1 MRIFL
6 LVATLVWGIPAL
18 ADTATIVEGA
28 PVKLRSGKYD
38 TYRVVKAL
46 DPGTVVE
53 ILKQEKSYV
62 QVKTNEGDVG
72 WLPLRFVKMTVTPP
86 PVPTEPPASSNI
98 DAPQAEI
105 AKAQAEIKPSRNAG
119 YAASIWIVI
128 GVGFAGLVLGS
139 VLGIVGLLAYYR
151 KKLNGLRI

>member
-28 PVKLRSGKYD
+28 PVKLRSGKFD

-62 QVKTNEGDVG
+62 QVKTAEGDVG
-72 WLPLRFVKMTVTPP
+72 WLSRRFVKIAVPP
-86 PVPTEPPASSNI
+86 SSLEPVAAPDMQKTEVVQ
-98 DAPQAEI
+98 APVD
-105 AKAQAEIKPSRNAG
+105 IKPNVKTQYVVSFWAL
-119 YAASIWIVI
+119 I
-128 GVGFAGLVLGS
+128 GIGSAGLLSGILLGM
-139 VLGIVGLLAYYR
+139 GGMLAHYR

>member
-6 LVATLVWGIPAL
+6 LVATLVWGIPAF

-28 PVKLRSGKYD
+28 PVKLRSGKFD

-53 ILKQEKSYV
+53 ILKQEQSYV
-62 QVKTNEGDVG
+62 QVKTAEGDVG
-72 WLPLRFVKMTVTPP
+72 WLSRRFVKIAVPP
-86 PVPTEPPASSNI
+86 SSLEPVAAPDMQKTEVVQAPVDIQSNGKTQYVVSFWG
-98 DAPQAEI
+98 A
-105 AKAQAEIKPSRNAG
+105 
-119 YAASIWIVI
+119 I
-128 GVGFAGLVLGS
+128 GIGTAGLLSGILLGM
-139 VLGIVGLLAYYR
+139 GGMLAYYR

>member
-6 LVATLVWGIPAL
+6 LVATLIWGIPAL

-28 PVKLRSGKYD
+28 RVNLRSGKLD

-46 DPGTVVE
+46 EPGAVVE

-62 QVKTNEGDVG
+62 QVKTAEGDVG
-72 WLPLRFVKMTVTPP
+72 WLSLRFVKIAVPP
-86 PVPTEPPASSNI
+86 SSLEPVAAPDMQKTEGVQ
-98 DAPQAEI
+98 APVDIQPNVKTQYVVSFWAL
-105 AKAQAEIKPSRNAG
+105 
-119 YAASIWIVI
+119 I
-128 GVGFAGLVLGS
+128 GIGSAGLLSGILLGM
-139 VLGIVGLLAYYR
+139 GGMLAYYR

>member
-28 PVKLRSGKYD
+28 RVNLRSGKFD

-46 DPGTVVE
+46 EPGAVVE

-62 QVKTNEGDVG
+62 QVKTAEGDVG
-72 WLPLRFVKMTVTPP
+72 WLSRRFVKIAVPRPP
-86 PVPTEPPASSNI
+86 PQEPVAAPDMQKTEVVQ
-98 DAPQAEI
+98 APVDIQTNVKTQYVVSFWAL
-105 AKAQAEIKPSRNAG
+105 
-119 YAASIWIVI
+119 I
-128 GVGFAGLVLGS
+128 GIGSAGLLSGILLGM
-139 VLGIVGLLAYYR
+139 GGMLAYYR

>member
-62 QVKTNEGDVG
+62 QVKTAEGEVG
-72 WLPLRFVKMTVTPP
+72 WLSRRFVKIAVPP
-86 PVPTEPPASSNI
+86 SPLEPVAAPDMQKTEVVQAPVDIQSNGKTQYVVSFWG
-98 DAPQAEI
+98 A
-105 AKAQAEIKPSRNAG
+105 
-119 YAASIWIVI
+119 I
-128 GVGFAGLVLGS
+128 GIGTAGLLSGILLGM
-139 VLGIVGLLAYYR
+139 GGMLAYYR

>member
-6 LVATLVWGIPAL
+6 LVATLIWGIPAL

-28 PVKLRSGKYD
+28 RVNLRSGKLD

-53 ILKQEKSYV
+53 ILKQEQSYV
-62 QVKTNEGDVG
+62 QVKTAEGDVG
-72 WLPLRFVKMTVTPP
+72 WLSRRFVKIAVPP
-86 PVPTEPPASSNI
+86 SSLEPVAAPDMQKTEVVQ
-98 DAPQAEI
+98 APVD
-105 AKAQAEIKPSRNAG
+105 IKPNVKTQYVVSFWAL
-119 YAASIWIVI
+119 I
-128 GVGFAGLVLGS
+128 GIGSAGLLSGILLGM
-139 VLGIVGLLAYYR
+139 GGMLAYYR

>member
-62 QVKTNEGDVG
+62 QVKTAEGEIG
-72 WLPLRFVKMTVTPP
+72 WLPLRFVKIAVPLPP
-86 PVPTEPPASSNI
+86 PQESV
-98 DAPQAEI
+98 
-105 AKAQAEIKPSRNAG
+105 
-119 YAASIWIVI
+119 AASDPQKTEAVPAPVEMKPNVKTQYVVSLWALI
-128 GVGFAGLVLGS
+128 GIGSAGLLSGILLGM
-139 VLGIVGLLAYYR
+139 GAMLAHYR

>member
-28 PVKLRSGKYD
+28 PVKLRSGKFD

-53 ILKQEKSYV
+53 ILKQEQSYV
-62 QVKTNEGDVG
+62 QVKTAEGEVG
-72 WLPLRFVKMTVTPP
+72 WLSLRFVKIAVPP
-86 PVPTEPPASSNI
+86 SPLEPVAAPDMQKTEVVQ
-98 DAPQAEI
+98 APVD
-105 AKAQAEIKPSRNAG
+105 IKQNVKTQYVVSFWAL
-119 YAASIWIVI
+119 I
-128 GVGFAGLVLGS
+128 GIGSAGLLSGILLGM
-139 VLGIVGLLAYYR
+139 GGMLAHYR

>member
-28 PVKLRSGKYD
+28 PVKLRSGKFD

-53 ILKQEKSYV
+53 ILKQEQSYV
-62 QVKTNEGDVG
+62 QVKTAEGEVG
-72 WLPLRFVKMTVTPP
+72 WLSLRFVKIAVPP
-86 PVPTEPPASSNI
+86 SSLEPVAAPDMQKTEVVQ
-98 DAPQAEI
+98 APVDIQPNGKTQYVVSFWAL
-105 AKAQAEIKPSRNAG
+105 
-119 YAASIWIVI
+119 I
-128 GVGFAGLVLGS
+128 GIGSAGLLSGIL
-139 VLGIVGLLAYYR
+139 LGIGGLLAYYR